1 MSLFARLTSEMQ
13 SYTSSDRAI
22 ANYILANKQTI
33 SFETAA
39 SLAEKLGITPIT
51 VGRFCRK
58 LGYKN
63 FKEIKGDIKAELFDA
78 PWLSGKDLKKFVYG
92 KEDADGSHKSLKREI
107 ESMMDVYKM
116 METPVWA
123 EVVSLLAH
131 KKTINIV
138 GFQPERSLAGMLTY
152 MLQYIRPGVR
162 EVNSVSGHF
171 SDVLLEDSSDQCLV
185 IVDIRRYSMNA
196 YKLAERASQENIPTV
211 IIADKHCDWG
221 RKYTPYV
228 LMCER
233 DVGLFWTSPVSMACL
248 INLLLNDVV
257 KELGTIVEDRLSAVS
272 SLYQDFVGY
281 VGHRKPGSTRSE

>member
-1 MSLFARLTSEMQ
+1 MSLCSRLTSEIQ
-13 SYTSSDRAI
+13 SYTSSERAI

-63 FKEIKGDIKAELFDA
+63 FKEMKGDIKAELFDA
-78 PWLSGKDLKKFVYG
+78 PWLSGKDLKQFVYSDERASG
-92 KEDADGSHKSLKREI
+92 LHRSLEREI
-107 ESMMDVYKM
+107 ESLMDVYKM
-116 METPVWA
+116 TETPIWA

-131 KKTINIV
+131 RKTVNIV
-138 GFQPERSLAGMLTY
+138 GFQPERSLAGILTY
-152 MLQYIRPGVR
+152 LLQYVRPGVQ
-162 EVNSVSGHF
+162 EVNTVSGHF
-171 SDVLLEDSSDQCLV
+171 SEVLLEEADTQCLV

-196 YKLAERASQENIPTV
+196 YKLAEKAYQDNIPII

-221 RKYTPYV
+221 RKFTPYV

-257 KELGTIVEDRLSAVS
+257 KELGTAVEDRLSAVS
-272 SLYQDFVGY
+272 SLYQDFVGH
-281 VGHRKPGSTRSE
+281 VAQGKPGSKKPE